1 MKIKVKPKVV
11 VKVLVIYWSCLF
23 ILWIFLKKLPEI
35 KDISF
40 TTHSVEFSLLE
51 NKKQI
56 KEIKVK

>member
-23 ILWIFLKKLPEI
+23 ILWLFLKKLPEI
-35 KDISF
+35 KDIGF

>member
-23 ILWIFLKKLPEI
+23 ILWLFLKKLPEI

-40 TTHSVEFSLLE
+40 TTNSVESSLAE
-51 NKKQI
+51 NKK
-56 KEIKVK
+56 K